1 MENQKKEPRDL
12 EERTF
17 CFARDARMLVKRLP
31 KTVGNIED
39 GKQLIRSSG
48 STGANYIE
56 AQEYTGAKDRVFL
69 IKIARKEAKESRYW
83 LRLLDTGTDSALDA
97 ERKRLI
103 SEANELTLIFGAIV
117 RKIE

>member
-1 MENQKKEPRDL
+1 MENEKKKLYDL

-17 CFARDARMLVKRLP
+17 LFAKDVRSLVKQLP

-39 GKQLIRSSG
+39 GKQVIRSSG

-56 AQEYTGAKDRVFL
+56 AQEYTGAKDRL
-69 IKIARKEAKESRYW
+69 LRIKISRKEAKESRYW
-83 LRLLDTGTDSALDA
+83 LRLLDTGNNTALDA

-103 SEANELTLIFGAIV
+103 TEASELVLIFGAIV